1 MNTVFHLALGIS
13 MKAQIHLAQ
22 WFVTVL
28 SLAKHKGNDMSAEA
42 ARKFSFETGVYRP
55 PSEGGSYS
63 LLIRVT
69 RNCPWNRCT
78 FCSMYK
84 QEKFSLRSPQEVK
97 GDIDNMAAICD
108 GLKDFSLKLG
118 YNGEITRDVAI
129 AMVNNDPMLNTSPG
143 FVMIYNWM
151 LSGGKTAFLQDANS
165 LIMKTEQLV
174 DILKHLRKTFPSLN
188 RVTSYA
194 RSKTVAQ
201 KSAQE
206 LKDICTAGLDRLH
219 IGLETGDDALL
230 EKIKKGVTAEGHIK
244 GGKKA
249 MAAGFQLSEYWMPGL
264 GGKAMW
270 ENHARNT
277 ARVMNEINPHYI
289 RSRPFFPSPGTPLFE
304 EHESGDFEPLSPSE
318 QLIELKLMMEELDF
332 TSKVCFDHAGNYW
345 RGKNGGLLFS
355 QSYEGYKFPEQKPFV
370 LKLLEEGIEVQ
381 KDTPEAPILRL

>member
-1 MNTVFHLALGIS
+1 
-13 MKAQIHLAQ
+13 
-22 WFVTVL
+22 
-28 SLAKHKGNDMSAEA
+28 MSAEA

-201 KSAQE
+201 KSTRE

-230 EKIKKGVTAEGHIK
+230 KKIKKGVTAEGHIK

-277 ARVMNEINPHYI
+277 ARVLNEINPHYI

-304 EHESGDFEPLSPSE
+304 EHESGEFQPLSPSE

-345 RGKNGGLLFS
+345 RAKSGGLLFS
-355 QSYEGYKFPEQKPFV
+355 QSYEGYKFPEQKPLV

-381 KDTPEAPILRL
+381 KDTPKAPILHL